1 MKITRTATSP
11 IGIKEDGLNVYL
23 TLKEAKRIRAAL
35 SYIDD
40 KELASFD
47 GILEHL
53 RSAIP
58 SPWVR

>member
-11 IGIKEDGLNVYL
+11 TGTKEDGLNVYL

-35 SYIDD
+35 SHVDD

-47 GILEHL
+47 GILEQL
-53 RSAIP
+53 RWAIP
-58 SPWVR
+58 NQ